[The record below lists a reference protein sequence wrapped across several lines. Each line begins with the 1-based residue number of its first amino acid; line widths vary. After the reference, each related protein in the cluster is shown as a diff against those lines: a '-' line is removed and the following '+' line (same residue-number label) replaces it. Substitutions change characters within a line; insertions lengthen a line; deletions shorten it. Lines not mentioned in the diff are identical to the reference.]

1 MHKRIKQT
9 TLPRVPQM
17 CGSQGDCAKSWT
29 VEGVR
34 SWDPSKQ
41 GKMDIKTMMMM
52 TMTMMMM
59 MMPCILFSVF
69 LVISISI
76 IIVLIYFHFVFF
88 LGSVPTEFTV
98 PLHVQKSTAHSMPP
112 KVCVSSYEAAAISH
126 LNIAGD
132 GARPMTD
139 QLLPSCT
146 SLQI

>member
-17 CGSQGDCAKSWT
+17 CGSQGDCAKSCT

-34 SWDPSKQ
+34 SWDPCKQ
-41 GKMDIKTMMMM
+41 GKTDIKTMMMM
-52 TMTMMMM
+52 MITMMMM

-88 LGSVPTEFTV
+88 LGSVDSVPTEFTV
-98 PLHVQKSTAHSMPP
+98 PLHVQKSTACFRRSVSASMKLQP
-112 KVCVSSYEAAAISH
+112 SATS
-126 LNIAGD
+126 
-132 GARPMTD
+132 T
-139 QLLPSCT
+139 LLEMVHG
-146 SLQI
+146 Q